1 MGLSSPDQ
9 VDLVSNATPRL
20 NQTLPCPNSKISTLN
35 PSLQNE
41 IENENLGL
49 PEKDIGSQGPRKKIV
64 KKGFHGRLLH
74 LLEMNIRSD
83 LIIPENGIL
92 VSKSEEGVEFHI
104 GDGYLCPA
112 LSKAVKTMSKG
123 EKAELASIFFKK
135 ENMPQRPWIPNTS
148 VAVASGQINVLKF
161 RFPDT
166 QSAFNF
172 HSSEFW
178 TEITISG
185 KLEACER
192 KKLDGNVLFKA
203 GKFRRA
209 S

>member
-64 KKGFHGRLLH
+64 KKGFHGRLLR
-74 LLEMNIRSD
+74 LLELKWKSD
-83 LIIPENGIL
+83 
-92 VSKSEEGVEFHI
+92 
-104 GDGYLCPA
+104 
-112 LSKAVKTMSKG
+112 
-123 EKAELASIFFKK
+123 
-135 ENMPQRPWIPNTS
+135 
-148 VAVASGQINVLKF
+148 QINVLKF

-185 KLEACER
+185 KLEASEKEEARR
-192 KKLDGNVLFKA
+192 KCAVQGRKIPACLLEI
-203 GKFRRA
+203 
-209 S
+209 

>member
-64 KKGFHGRLLH
+64 KKGFHGRLLR
-74 LLEMNIRSD
+74 LLEMKW
-83 LIIPENGIL
+83 
-92 VSKSEEGVEFHI
+92 KSFNKKAYMRFSGVESSCFSSFQHQS
-104 GDGYLCPA
+104 D
-112 LSKAVKTMSKG
+112 
-123 EKAELASIFFKK
+123 
-135 ENMPQRPWIPNTS
+135 
-148 VAVASGQINVLKF
+148 QINVLKF

-185 KLEACER
+185 KLEASER